1 MYIFSKS
8 TLSFYPAEMEE
19 AYQQAGTWPDDGVD
33 VTEEIFNEFNSTA
46 PDGKQRGA
54 DADGYPAW
62 VDIPQ
67 TEVDISTAR
76 QQKQAEIENW
86 RNQQENGHYIFTF
99 NGREWDYSK
108 DTQDRLQLAVA
119 MAKQDKLLPGFFWTD
134 GHNHDIPMTGSEI
147 IALSDAV
154 NSAMFAKG
162 LQIHLRQ
169 REMKTAVDKLT
180 HARDILDYPVSW
192 KNAIAESNDE

>member
-1 MYIFSKS
+1 MYIFSKT
-8 TLSFYPAEMEE
+8 TLAFYPVQLKEN
-19 AYQQAGTWPDDGVD
+19 YISAGTWPDDGVD

-108 DTQDRLQLAVA
+108 DTQDRLLLAA
-119 MAKQDKLLPGFFWTD
+119 DMAKQNKLPPEFFWTD
-134 GHNHDIPMTGSEI
+134 AHNTDVPMPAEQLL
-147 IALSDAV
+147 AFNDAV
-154 NSAMFAKG
+154 NAAMFRQG
-162 LQIHLRQ
+162 LAIHLRQ
-169 REMKTAVDKLT
+169 REMKQQINELT
-180 HARDILDYPVSW
+180 QVSDIINYPVDW
-192 KNAIAESNDE
+192 KTA